1 MKDPYSV
8 LGVAKTASVDEIRK
22 AYRRLAK
29 QNHPDLHP
37 GDKDAEARFKEIS
50 AAHSLLSD
58 EAQRKRYDAGEIDAS
73 GQEKPR
79 GFYRDHA
86 GQAGGRKYDRGFNP
100 EDMQGFG
107 DVFSD
112 LFGRGG
118 FGGGMGGMGGR
129 GGGMVA
135 FTLSVPFLVAAR
147 GGKQGIQLPDGR
159 KLELTIPEGAEDGE
173 TLLLKGQGMPGPEG
187 APAGDAIVELDVQPH
202 DFFKRDGY
210 DVRIDLPISLNES
223 VLGGSVRT
231 PTIAGPVMLKIT
243 PGSNTGKVMRLRG
256 RGLLD
261 RRTGKRGDQLVTL
274 QVTLPEQP
282 DEKLK
287 AFLEEWEAGKSEDPR
302 RHLEA
307 LA

>member
-8 LGVAKTASVDEIRK
+8 LGVAKTASADEIRK

-37 GDKDAEARFKEIS
+37 GDKDAEARFKEI
-50 AAHSLLSD
+50 AAANSLLSD
-58 EAQRKRYDAGEIDAS
+58 AEQRKRFDAGEIDAS
-73 GQEKPR
+73 GQEKAPR

-100 EDMQGFG
+100 EEMQGFG
-107 DVFSD
+107 DMFSD

-118 FGGGMGGMGGR
+118 FGPGMGGR
-129 GGGMVA
+129 AGMVA

-173 TLLLKGQGMPGPEG
+173 TLLLKGQGMPGTEG

-202 DFFKRDGY
+202 DVFKRDGH
-210 DVRIDLPISLNES
+210 DVRIDLPITLNEA

-231 PTIAGPVMLKIT
+231 PTIGGAVMLKIT
-243 PGSNTGKVMRLRG
+243 PGSTTGKVMRLRG

-261 RRTGKRGDQLVTL
+261 RRTAKRGDQLVTL
-274 QVTLPEQP
+274 QVALPEEP

-287 AFLEEWEAGKSEDPR
+287 AFLQEWEAGKAQDPR

-307 LA
+307 LT

>member
-8 LGVAKTASVDEIRK
+8 LGVAKTASADEIRK

-37 GDKDAEARFKEIS
+37 GDKDAEARFKDIS
-50 AAHSLLSD
+50 AANSLLSD
-58 EAQRKRYDAGEIDAS
+58 AEQRKRYDAGEIDAS
-73 GQEKPR
+73 GQEKAPR

-107 DVFSD
+107 DMFSD

-118 FGGGMGGMGGR
+118 FGPGMGGR
-129 GGGMVA
+129 GGTMA

-147 GGKQGIQLPDGR
+147 GGKQGVQLPDGR
-159 KLELTIPEGAEDGE
+159 KLEITIPEGAEEGE
-173 TLLLKGQGMPGPEG
+173 TLLLKGQGMPGAEG
-187 APAGDAIVELDVQPH
+187 QPAGDAIVELDVQPH
-202 DFFKRDGY
+202 NVFKRDGH
-210 DVRIDLPISLNES
+210 DVRIDLPITLNEA

-231 PTIAGPVMLKIT
+231 PTIGGPVMLKIT
-243 PGSNTGKVMRLRG
+243 SGSNTGKVMRLRG

-274 QVTLPEQP
+274 QVTLPEQD

-287 AFLEEWEAGKSEDPR
+287 AFLEGWDAGKSQDPR

-307 LA
+307 LT

>member
-1 MKDPYSV
+1 MKDPYTV
-8 LGVAKTASVDEIRK
+8 LGVAKTASADEIRK

-37 GDKDAEARFKEIS
+37 GDKDAEARFKDIS

-58 EAQRKRYDAGEIDAS
+58 AEQRKRYDSGEIDAS

-79 GFYRDHA
+79 GFYRDYA

-118 FGGGMGGMGGR
+118 GFGTGMGGMGGR
-129 GGGMVA
+129 GGTMA
-135 FTLSVPFLVAAR
+135 FALSVPFLVAAR
-147 GGKQGIQLPDGR
+147 GGKQSVQLPDGR
-159 KLELTIPEGAEDGE
+159 KLEIAIPEGAEDGE
-173 TLLLKGQGMPGPEG
+173 TLLLRGQGMPGADG
-187 APAGDAIVELDVQPH
+187 TPAGDALVEIDVQPH
-202 DFFKRDGY
+202 GVFKRDGH
-210 DVRIDLPISLNES
+210 DVRIDLPITLNEA

-231 PTIAGPVMLKIT
+231 PTIGGPVMLKIT

-274 QVTLPEQP
+274 QVQLPDQP

-287 AFLEEWEAGKSEDPR
+287 AFLQDWEAGKGHDPR

-307 LA
+307 LT

>member
-8 LGVAKTASVDEIRK
+8 LGVAKTASADEVRK

-58 EAQRKRYDAGEIDAS
+58 AEQRKRYDAGEIDAS
-73 GQEKPR
+73 GQEKAPR

-107 DVFSD
+107 DIFSD

-118 FGGGMGGMGGR
+118 FAGGMGGR
-129 GGGMVA
+129 GGTVA
-135 FTLSVPFLVAAR
+135 FTLSIPFLVAAR

-159 KLELTIPEGAEDGE
+159 KLELSIPEGAEDGE

-187 APAGDAIVELDVQPH
+187 VPAGDAIVELDVQPH
-202 DFFKRDGY
+202 EVFKRDGH
-210 DVRIDLPISLNES
+210 DVKVDLPISLSEA

-231 PTIAGPVMLKIT
+231 PTIGGPVMLKVT
-243 PGSNTGKVMRLRG
+243 PGSNSGKVMRLRG

-274 QVTLPEQP
+274 QVTLPEQA

-287 AFLEEWEAGKSEDPR
+287 SFLEEWEAGKAHDPR
-302 RHLEA
+302 QHLEA
-307 LA
+307 LS

>member
-8 LGVAKTASVDEIRK
+8 LGVAKTASADEIRK

-50 AAHSLLSD
+50 AAHALLSD
-58 EAQRKRYDAGEIDAS
+58 AEQRKRYDAGEIDAS

-100 EDMQGFG
+100 EDLQGFG

-118 FGGGMGGMGGR
+118 FGAGMGGR
-129 GGGMVA
+129 AGTVV
-135 FTLSVPFLVAAR
+135 FTLSIPFLVAAR
-147 GGKQGIQLPDGR
+147 GGKQSIRLPDGR
-159 KLELTIPEGAEDGE
+159 TLDLTIPEGAEDGE
-173 TLLLKGQGMPGPEG
+173 TLLLKGQGMPGPQG
-187 APAGDAIVELDVQPH
+187 APAGDAIVEFDVQPH
-202 DFFKRDGY
+202 DVFKRDGH
-210 DVRIDLPISLNES
+210 DIRVDLPITLTEC

-231 PTIAGPVMLKIT
+231 PTIGGPVMLKIT
-243 PGSNTGKVMRLRG
+243 PGSNSGKVMRLRG

-261 RRTGKRGDQLVTL
+261 RRTGQRGDQFVTL
-274 QVTLPEQP
+274 QVTLPDQP

-287 AFLEEWEAGKSEDPR
+287 AFLQDWEAGKSYDPR

-307 LA
+307 LT

>member
-1 MKDPYSV
+1 MRDPYSV
-8 LGVAKTASVDEIRK
+8 LGVAKTAPADEIRK

-50 AAHSLLSD
+50 AAHALLSD
-58 EAQRKRYDAGEIDAS
+58 AEQRKRYDAGEIDAS

-100 EDMQGFG
+100 EDLQGFG

-118 FGGGMGGMGGR
+118 FGPGMGGMGGR
-129 GGGMVA
+129 AGTVI
-135 FTLSVPFLVAAR
+135 FTLSVPFLIAAR
-147 GGKQGIQLPDGR
+147 GGKQDIQLPDGR
-159 KLELTIPEGAEDGE
+159 KLEIAIPEGAEDGE
-173 TLLLKGQGMPGPEG
+173 TLLLKGQGMPGPQG

-202 DFFKRDGY
+202 DVFRRDGH
-210 DVRIDLPISLNES
+210 DIRVDLPITLNES

-231 PTIAGPVMLKIT
+231 PTIGGPVMLKVT
-243 PGSNTGKVMRLRG
+243 PGSNSGKVMRLRG

-261 RRTGKRGDQLVTL
+261 RRTGQRGDQFVTL
-274 QVTLPEQP
+274 QVALPDQP
-282 DEKLK
+282 DAKLE
-287 AFLEEWEAGKSEDPR
+287 AFLRDWEAGKSHDPR

-307 LA
+307 LT

>member
-1 MKDPYSV
+1 MRDPYSV
-8 LGVAKTASVDEIRK
+8 LGVARTASADEIRK

-50 AAHSLLSD
+50 AAHALLSD
-58 EAQRKRYDAGEIDAS
+58 AEQRKRYDAGEIDAS

-100 EDMQGFG
+100 EDLQGFG
-107 DVFSD
+107 DMFSD

-118 FGGGMGGMGGR
+118 FRPGMGGR
-129 GGGMVA
+129 GGTVA
-135 FTLSVPFLVAAR
+135 FTLSIPFLIAAR
-147 GGKQGIQLPDGR
+147 GGRQAIQLPDGR
-159 KLELTIPEGAEDGE
+159 LLEVTIPEGAEDGE
-173 TLLLKGQGMPGPEG
+173 TLLLKGQGMPGVEG

-202 DFFKRDGY
+202 AVFKRDGR
-210 DVRIDLPISLNES
+210 DIRVDLPITLGEA

-231 PTIAGPVMLKIT
+231 PTIGGPVMLKVT
-243 PGSNTGKVMRLRG
+243 PGSNSGKVMRLRG

-274 QVTLPEQP
+274 QVTLPEQA

-287 AFLEEWEAGKSEDPR
+287 AFLEDWQAGKAHDPR
-302 RHLEA
+302 SHLEA
-307 LA
+307 LT

>member
-8 LGVAKTASVDEIRK
+8 LGVAKTASAEEIRK

-29 QNHPDLHP
+29 RNHPDLHP

-50 AAHSLLSD
+50 AAHALLSD
-58 EAQRKRYDAGEIDAS
+58 AAQRKRYDAGEIDAS
-73 GQEKPR
+73 GQETPR

-100 EDMQGFG
+100 EDLQGFG

-118 FGGGMGGMGGR
+118 FGPGMGGMGGR
-129 GGGMVA
+129 AGTVV

-147 GGKQGIQLPDGR
+147 GGKQDIQLPDGR
-159 KLELTIPEGAEDGE
+159 KLELTIPEGAEDGQ
-173 TLLLKGQGMPGPEG
+173 TLLLKGQGMPGPQG
-187 APAGDAIVELDVQPH
+187 TPPGDAIVELDVQSH
-202 DFFKRDGY
+202 DVFKRDGH
-210 DVRIDLPISLNES
+210 DIRVDLPITLTEA

-231 PTIAGPVMLKIT
+231 PTIGGPVMLKIA
-243 PGSNTGKVMRLRG
+243 PGSNSGGVMRLRG

-261 RRTGKRGDQLVTL
+261 RRTGGRGDQYVTL
-274 QVTLPEQP
+274 QVTLPDQP
-282 DEKLK
+282 DEKLQ
-287 AFLEEWEAGKSEDPR
+287 AFLRDWESGKKHDPR

-307 LA
+307 LT

>member
-8 LGVAKTASVDEIRK
+8 LGVAKTASAEEIRK

-37 GDKDAEARFKEIS
+37 GDKDAEARFKDIS

-58 EAQRKRYDAGEIDAS
+58 AAQRKRYDAGEIDAS

-86 GQAGGRKYDRGFNP
+86 GQASGRKYDRGFNP
-100 EDMQGFG
+100 EDLAGFG
-107 DVFSD
+107 DMFSD

-118 FGGGMGGMGGR
+118 FAGGTGGR
-129 GGGMVA
+129 GGTVA

-147 GGKQGIQLPDGR
+147 GGRQAIQLPDGR
-159 KLELTIPEGAEDGE
+159 KLELTIPEGAENGE

-187 APAGDAIVELDVQPH
+187 APAGDAIVELDVQSHPVFERRGH
-202 DFFKRDGY
+202 D
-210 DVRIDLPISLNES
+210 VHIDLPITLNEA
-223 VLGGSVRT
+223 VLGGAVRT
-231 PTIAGPVMLKIT
+231 PTVGGPVMLKIT

-274 QVTLPEQP
+274 RVALPEQP
-282 DEKLK
+282 DDKLK
-287 AFLEEWEAGKSEDPR
+287 AFVEEWEAGKAHDPR
-302 RHLEA
+302 QHLEA
-307 LA
+307 LS

>member
-8 LGVAKTASVDEIRK
+8 LGVAKTASADEIRK

-50 AAHSLLSD
+50 AANSLLSD
-58 EAQRKRYDAGEIDAS
+58 AEQRKRFDAGEIDAS
-73 GQEKPR
+73 GQEKAPR

-100 EDMQGFG
+100 EDMPGFG
-107 DVFSD
+107 DMFSD
-112 LFGRGG
+112 LFGRGV
-118 FGGGMGGMGGR
+118 FGGGMGSR
-129 GGGMVA
+129 GGMVA

-173 TLLLKGQGMPGPEG
+173 TLLLKGQGMPGAEG
-187 APAGDAIVELDVQPH
+187 QPAGDAIVELDVQPH
-202 DFFKRDGY
+202 DVFKRDGH
-210 DVRIDLPISLNES
+210 DVRIDLPITLNEA

-231 PTIAGPVMLKIT
+231 PTIGGAVMLKIT
-243 PGSNTGKVMRLRG
+243 PGSTTGKVMRLRG

-274 QVTLPEQP
+274 QVALPEEP

-287 AFLEEWEAGKSEDPR
+287 AFLQEWETGKAQDPR

-307 LA
+307 LT

>member
-8 LGVAKTASVDEIRK
+8 LGVAKTASADEIRK

-37 GDKDAEARFKEIS
+37 GDKDAEARFKDIS
-50 AAHSLLSD
+50 VAHSLLSD
-58 EAQRKRYDAGEIDAS
+58 AEQRKRYDSGEIDAS

-118 FGGGMGGMGGR
+118 FGGGMGR
-129 GGGMVA
+129 GGTVA
-135 FTLSVPFLVAAR
+135 FTLSIPFLVAAR

-187 APAGDAIVELDVQPH
+187 TPAGDAIVELDVQAH
-202 DFFKRDGY
+202 DVFKRDSH
-210 DVRIDLPISLNES
+210 DIRIDLPITLNES

-243 PGSNTGKVMRLRG
+243 PGSNSGKVMRLRG

-274 QVTLPEQP
+274 QVTLPEEP

-287 AFLEEWEAGKSEDPR
+287 AFLEDWEPGKSHDPR
-302 RHLEA
+302 QHLEA
-307 LA
+307 LT